1 MIVTQLGMP
10 LANDR
15 LEGSQDEIGG
25 LIIKKKKDDKD
36 VFKKP
41 MVSVLGLQKLAE
53 QKRKDAEKTKKVSR
67 HDSSSESSSDG
78 EDHKKYKSKD
88 SNKHYRSYRPETPS
102 NPGGVSE
109 YAKEKIKRRRER
121 DKEEKRSGVYAET
134 DYKKKKYRDDDRF
147 HEKEKKDRER
157 SEKSKE
163 SRRREHE
170 SSSRR
175 YAEWEDTPSSRYSDD
190 ARKTTPRNRYGNL
203 VLILKNIS
211 VINYVEM

>member
-10 LANDR
+10 LAHDR

-121 DKEEKRSGVYAET
+121 DKEEKGVVCMQKLIIKRKSIVMMIDFMKKRKKIENAQKKAKKADVENMNRLHVDMRSGKTPQVPDIQTMLGKQHQEI
-134 DYKKKKYRDDDRF
+134 
-147 HEKEKKDRER
+147 
-157 SEKSKE
+157 
-163 SRRREHE
+163 
-170 SSSRR
+170 
-175 YAEWEDTPSSRYSDD
+175 DTV
-190 ARKTTPRNRYGNL
+190 T
-203 VLILKNIS
+203 
-211 VINYVEM
+211 